1 MPKPKSSVC
10 QNDSNKS
17 FLKPPIMPAAQL
29 EHVDVEGRDVIGRRL
44 NFELDKGHQAAL
56 WIRVARKGG
65 LEIDKLTETT
75 KDSQSDIVPIFQFKE
90 KCTSLDVKGVSLWS
104 IVQNPLDGYY
114 ITFICSKR
122 PKLTD
127 YHSTKS
133 NQLLLSNCYFVFV

>member
-56 WIRVARKGG
+56 
-65 LEIDKLTETT
+65 
-75 KDSQSDIVPIFQFKE
+75 
-90 KCTSLDVKGVSLWS
+90 
-104 IVQNPLDGYY
+104 
-114 ITFICSKR
+114 
-122 PKLTD
+122 
-127 YHSTKS
+127 
-133 NQLLLSNCYFVFV
+133 